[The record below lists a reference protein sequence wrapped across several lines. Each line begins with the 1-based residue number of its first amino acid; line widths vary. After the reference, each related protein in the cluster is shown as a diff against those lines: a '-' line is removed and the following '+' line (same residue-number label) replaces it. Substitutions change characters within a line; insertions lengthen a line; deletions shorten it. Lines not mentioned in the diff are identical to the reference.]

1 MRLNASR
8 TENENKGASAGNTQ
22 NKAGHN
28 HRSDV
33 TCYKCGKT
41 GHISPNCPT
50 NGPQVFVAHVID
62 EDAEEAPMENTHVQ
76 EGPEESED
84 RDESRS
90 HDGEHNKGPTDDPNR
105 SQYESELE
113 GYILD

>member
-8 TENENKGASAGNTQ
+8 TEKGASAGNTQ

-50 NGPQVFVAHVID
+50 NGPRVFVAHVID
-62 EDAEEAPMENTHVQ
+62 EDAEEAPTENTHVQ

-90 HDGEHNKGPTDDPNR
+90 HDSEHNKGPTDDPNR